1 MLRVC
6 PQLCRAITNNI
17 EVRANLSSSQTLN
30 TIIVKRVHK
39 PPLIGK
45 REPLELRIHDLNLKS
60 SMF

>member
-1 MLRVC
+1 MG
-6 PQLCRAITNNI
+6 
-17 EVRANLSSSQTLN
+17 TLN

-45 REPLELRIHDLNLKS
+45 KEPFELRSHDLNLKS